1 MAVFTFRLASVLRYR
16 ERVKQERQWEID
28 ALIGARRRIK
38 EEIEA
43 LDASL
48 LSAADAMAGKEGQI
62 ISARELQL
70 YGNYAHQVTEK
81 MRERQEAL
89 KECEE
94 SIVLK
99 RQDLIE
105 AMRAVKALEQ
115 LRARVEE
122 RFRRERNREEQKFA
136 DEISRRKFV
145 DPEAWKK
152 IPR

>member
-1 MAVFTFRLASVLRYR
+1 MAVFTFRLASVLRHR

-28 ALIGARRRIK
+28 ALIGARRCIE

-70 YGNYAHQVTEK
+70 YGNYAHQVTDK
-81 MRERQEAL
+81 IQERQEAL
-89 KECEE
+89 KKCEE
-94 SIVLK
+94 NIALK

-115 LRARVEE
+115 LRARAEE

-136 DEISRRKFV
+136 DEIGRRKFT